1 MIRSDVR
8 NGVTMRSSSTANL
21 LIDSRD
27 SISGLNYSANFT
39 IQKNNSIL
47 NGFFSRLAV
56 SEVVLQWNNYNIS
69 TAAYGNGVLTVTIAG
84 TDYTTAPL
92 APGNYTV
99 AECLDALV
107 ITLNAAVGGAGT
119 FSITQGKGFASLT
132 CTVAFTVDQSPLAE
146 QLQLNVFD
154 SLTSNPVISPFLL
167 PYNYIDFVSNELTY
181 NQALK
186 DATTSVMDK
195 TVLYRWN
202 FSWDDNSERDAYG
215 YPIIQG
221 YKKFRSRRDITFPKQ
236 IRWEN
241 NMPIGQL
248 SFQVYNSNGTLLM
261 PSESQF
267 GRLEWAMTLLVSED

>member
-8 NGVTMRSSSTANL
+8 EGVTVRNSSTANL

-27 SISGLNYSANFT
+27 SITGLNYSANFT
-39 IQKNNSIL
+39 IQKKSSIL

-56 SEVVLQWNNYNIS
+56 SEVVVQWNNYNIS
-69 TAAYGNGVLTVTIAG
+69 TASYGNGVLTVNIGG
-84 TDYTTAPL
+84 TDYTNAPL

-107 ITLNAAVGGAGT
+107 IALNAAVGGAGT
-119 FSITQGKGFASLT
+119 FSITQGRGFAFLT
-132 CTVAFTVDQSPLAE
+132 CTVAFTVEQSPLAE
-146 QLQLNVFD
+146 QLQLDVFN
-154 SLTSNPVISPFLL
+154 SLTSNPVIAPFLL
-167 PYNYIDFVSNELTY
+167 PYHYIDFVSNELTY

-186 DATTSVMDK
+186 DATTSIIDR

-221 YKKFRSRRDITFPKQ
+221 YKKFRSRRDIAFPKQ

-241 NMPIGQL
+241 NMPIGQI
-248 SFQVYNSNGTLLM
+248 SFQVYDSNGNLIPASLA
-261 PSESQF
+261 QF
-267 GRLEWAMTLLVSED
+267 GKLEWGMTLLVSED